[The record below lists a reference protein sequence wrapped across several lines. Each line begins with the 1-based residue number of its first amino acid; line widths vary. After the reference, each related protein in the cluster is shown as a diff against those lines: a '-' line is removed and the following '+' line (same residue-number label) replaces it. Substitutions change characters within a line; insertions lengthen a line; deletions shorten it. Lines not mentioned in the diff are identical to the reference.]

1 MNDMKQFAGEYR
13 AAMDRH
19 LATHSRLADVR
30 AALVNEPVRRR
41 VPFRTMAL
49 VAAPSLAAAALLLWM
64 FLPGSLSFTMGA
76 KDVPGKEGA
85 WLSAQ
90 RADLPLH
97 FTDGTTVILRTGA
110 DGRIDA
116 INEDGVRMSLNRGDA
131 RFHVIHRDNIA
142 WFVNAGPYRVRV
154 VGTQFELAWT
164 PENRMF
170 SLRLHEGEVTVDGPG
185 MRQQRVTPGFVL
197 QGQADSGRVVLTPA
211 AAVTAIPSPAPLAP
225 AVAID
230 PDTAATTPPGQTVAR
245 GKIQAVSRPSEWQQL
260 AREARYEDALTA
272 ARRAG
277 WDRLLSRLDER
288 DLFALGETAR
298 LAGAVNDALVVYRQ
312 VRARF
317 EGTATAADAAFM
329 IGRLKQAGGDVAG
342 SLSWYEICLRE
353 SPAGRS
359 APDAAGRR
367 MEALHKTGDL
377 DDAARAA
384 ADYLQKWPKGSYAA
398 LAQQLVQ
405 TNR

>member
-1 MNDMKQFAGEYR
+1 
-13 AAMDRH
+13 
-19 LATHSRLADVR
+19 
-30 AALVNEPVRRR
+30 
-41 VPFRTMAL
+41 
-49 VAAPSLAAAALLLWM
+49 
-64 FLPGSLSFTMGA
+64 
-76 KDVPGKEGA
+76 
-85 WLSAQ
+85 
-90 RADLPLH
+90 
-97 FTDGTTVILRTGA
+97 
-110 DGRIDA
+110 
-116 INEDGVRMSLNRGDA
+116 
-131 RFHVIHRDNIA
+131 
-142 WFVNAGPYRVRV
+142 
-154 VGTQFELAWT
+154 
-164 PENRMF
+164 
-170 SLRLHEGEVTVDGPG
+170 
-185 MRQQRVTPGFVL
+185 
-197 QGQADSGRVVLTPA
+197 
-211 AAVTAIPSPAPLAP
+211 VTAIPSPAPLAP

-230 PDTAATTPPGQTVAR
+230 PDTAATTPPGQTVSR